1 MLNFHLDG
9 IARVTCTP
17 YLHDHE
23 KKFQITGKVKKKMAE
38 FIVKIK
44 CILYLDTL
52 YRIILYNLMNSNVE
66 WTYLEGKL
74 SNK

>member
-1 MLNFHLDG
+1 MLNSHLDG
-9 IARVTCTP
+9 IARVTP

-23 KKFQITGKVKKKMAE
+23 KKVSDYRESEKKMAE

-52 YRIILYNLMNSNVE
+52 CRIILYNLMNPTVE

>member
-1 MLNFHLDG
+1 M
-9 IARVTCTP
+9 VS
-17 YLHDHE
+17 HE
-23 KKFQITGKVKKKMAE
+23 LPNIYMAMKKVSDYRESEKKMAE

-52 YRIILYNLMNSNVE
+52 CRIILYNLMNPNVE